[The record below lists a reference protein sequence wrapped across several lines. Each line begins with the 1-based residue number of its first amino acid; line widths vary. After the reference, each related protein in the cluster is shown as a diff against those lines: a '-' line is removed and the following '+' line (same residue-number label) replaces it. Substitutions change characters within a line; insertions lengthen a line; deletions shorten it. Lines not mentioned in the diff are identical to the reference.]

1 MSLKLESAMFGSALR
16 TRILVLTA
24 LLRETYPRQLAKLL
38 RTSPTSVRLAID
50 RLERERL
57 VATRRWGMERRVS
70 LDPST
75 AYARELR
82 QLLLRIADA
91 SPGYEELI
99 KSIRTRPRQRR
110 KPLEPLNAEAASLA
124 RELATRPR

>member
-1 MSLKLESAMFGSALR
+1 MSLKLETAMFGSALR

-99 KSIRTRPRQRR
+99 KSVRTRPRQRR
-110 KPLEPLNAEAASLA
+110 KPLEPLNSEAASLA

>member
-110 KPLEPLNAEAASLA
+110 KPLEPLNSEAASLA

>member
-82 QLLLRIADA
+82 QLLLRIANA

-99 KSIRTRPRQRR
+99 KSVRTRPRQRR
-110 KPLEPLNAEAASLA
+110 KPLEPLNSEAASLA